1 MTAVAVRYLVA
12 EGKLDLRGPFS
23 QGWPGDPQEDISL
36 ADLLTHGSGLER
48 EPVGSVWET
57 LRFPAR
63 DQLAATANE
72 AKRLYPRDSWF
83 HYSNLGFA
91 LLGEL
96 VAQIR
101 GTSWGSYGEDRVLLP
116 LGMRRATPLPGQS
129 AAQGYSVT
137 PYTDEVVAEPLV
149 DCLGLGVQLRNC
161 GAAQRT
167 SAGGPGRTIGW
178 PT

>member
-1 MTAVAVRYLVA
+1 
-12 EGKLDLRGPFS
+12 
-23 QGWPGDPQEDISL
+23 
-36 ADLLTHGSGLER
+36 
-48 EPVGSVWET
+48 VGSVWET
-57 LRFPAR
+57 LRFAAG

-72 AKRLYPRDSWF
+72 AKRLYPQDSWF

-96 VAQIR
+96 AAQIR

-129 AAQGYSVT
+129 AAQRHSVT

-149 DCLGLGVQLRNC
+149 DCLGLGVP
-161 GAAQRT
+161 AAQLWS
-167 SAGGPGRTIGW
+167 SAEDLCRWTGAHYRVADLTFWLPRPWST
-178 PT
+178 